1 MKEDQTIVQAVSLR
15 DQVTNILR
23 QKILSGELGSGDKLS
38 ERQISAAL
46 QVSTTPV
53 KEAFRVLQSEG
64 LIITIQRKGT
74 FVADNLDLTI
84 VQFTYLRSAIDGIA
98 AYFAA
103 KNATQEQITTMQR
116 YLDQA
121 KKIINQHDEIEKLSE
136 VNEKFHQLIRDAA
149 GFVMVQNLGKNLQI
163 IDSAIRRR
171 VNIQDYKG
179 ILRRQEEHQKIL
191 DCIVKGDS
199 EGAEQAI
206 RKNIREGIKFI
217 DFNSK
222 IKLQ

>member
-1 MKEDQTIVQAVSLR
+1 MNDNKSIVQTASLR
-15 DQVTNILR
+15 DQVTDIIR
-23 QKILSGELGSGDKLS
+23 QMILSGELKSGDKIS
-38 ERQISAAL
+38 ERQISTML

-74 FVADNLDLTI
+74 FIAENLDLTA
-84 VQFTYLRSAIDGIA
+84 VQFTYLRSAIDGVA
-98 AYFAA
+98 AHFAA
-103 KNATQEQITTMQR
+103 KNATETQIAAMQK
-116 YLDQA
+116 YLDEAQ
-121 KKIINQHDEIEKLSE
+121 KIIEGHGEIEKLSE

-149 GFVMVQNLGKNLQI
+149 GFVMVQNLGKNMQI

-179 ILRRQEEHQKIL
+179 ILRRQAEHQEIL
-191 DCIVKGDS
+191 DCIAKRDP
-199 EGAEQAI
+199 EGAEKAI
-206 RKNIREGIKFI
+206 IKNIREGIKFI

-222 IKLQ
+222 INL

>member
-1 MKEDQTIVQAVSLR
+1 MKDNGLIVQAASLR
-15 DQVTNILR
+15 DQVTNIIR
-23 QKILSGELGSGDKLS
+23 QMILSGELNSGDKLS
-38 ERQISAAL
+38 ERQIGAKL
-46 QVSTTPV
+46 NVSTTPV

-64 LIITIQRKGT
+64 LVITIQRKGT
-74 FVADNLDLTI
+74 FVVKNLDLTI
-84 VQFTYLRSAIDGIA
+84 FQFTYLRSAIDGVA

-103 KNATQEQITTMQR
+103 KNATKEQIAAMQK

-121 KKIINQHDEIEKLSE
+121 KKIIEQHGEIEKLSE
-136 VNEKFHQLIRDAA
+136 VNENFHQLIRDTA

-179 ILRRQEEHQKIL
+179 TLRRQEEHQKIL
-191 DCIVKGDS
+191 DCIAKGDS
-199 EGAEQAI
+199 EGAEKAI
-206 RKNIREGIKFI
+206 IKNIREGIKFI

-222 IKLQ
+222 VQV